1 MADIEVLT
9 LKTRVWYEGD
19 TYIFDEAF
27 WPQCGYEFA
36 GSGPATEV
44 QSAVMGSKVNS
55 VNLVFSDEGT
65 AYIDVRRAKEAGPAA
80 T

>member
-1 MADIEVLT
+1 VVADIQVQN

-36 GSGPATEV
+36 GSGPTTEV

-65 AYIDVRRAKEAGPAA
+65 AYIDVQLG
-80 T
+80 